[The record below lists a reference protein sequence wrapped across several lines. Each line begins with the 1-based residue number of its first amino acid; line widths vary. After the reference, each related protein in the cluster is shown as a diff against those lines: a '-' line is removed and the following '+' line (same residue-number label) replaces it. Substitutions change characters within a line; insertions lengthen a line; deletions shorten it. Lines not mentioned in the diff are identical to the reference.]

1 MAAPSTTPTWAPLLL
16 KILPLMTDLPEAPAL
31 PPKVSL
37 EEARGFTLWATRSIL
52 SGDGSAELEGA
63 RTNLRR
69 LAVE

>member
-1 MAAPSTTPTWAPLLL
+1 MTGLLAFTSGCRASY
-16 KILPLMTDLPEAPAL
+16 PDADLPEAPAL